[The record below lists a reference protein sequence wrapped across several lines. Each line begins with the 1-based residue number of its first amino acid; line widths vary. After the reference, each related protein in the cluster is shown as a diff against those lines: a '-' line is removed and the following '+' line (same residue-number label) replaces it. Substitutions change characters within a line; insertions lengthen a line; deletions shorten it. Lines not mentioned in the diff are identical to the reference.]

1 MLYIHVK
8 NFPTKI
14 LGLEYM
20 ALPLNNYIPD
30 SVTRPLSGFC
40 MLVCKMIVGA
50 LYHPSVNSQKWMPQ
64 VLHCWELQSGR
75 QPLSY
80 TETGGWLKFF
90 QKETLLMHDTLS
102 TVLPGNWIINDHS

>member
-50 LYHPSVNSQKWMPQ
+50 L
-64 VLHCWELQSGR
+64 
-75 QPLSY
+75 
-80 TETGGWLKFF
+80 
-90 QKETLLMHDTLS
+90 
-102 TVLPGNWIINDHS
+102 